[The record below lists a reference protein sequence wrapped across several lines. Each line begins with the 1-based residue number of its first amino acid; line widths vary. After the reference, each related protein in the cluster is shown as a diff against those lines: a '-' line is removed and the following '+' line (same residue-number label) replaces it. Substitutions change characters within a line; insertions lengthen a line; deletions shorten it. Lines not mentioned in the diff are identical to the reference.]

1 MNTTYPQ
8 LSRLAGKLSVVSA
21 TFQFTLYKMA
31 GVETMQEE
39 EKKTKKRKNFRWSDE
54 MIEQLIDFLN
64 AYKIEMEFKGL
75 DFDADKC
82 TQYKQLR
89 ISMAKL
95 YSCTDPEHPN
105 FLCFGPVSV
114 TDVPENFDKLSLEEQ
129 EAIKADIKISKDLIA
144 KAHKRVV
151 EKVKEIRQNYSK
163 AVVSGRR
170 SGSGKMIYEHYDKL
184 VQIWG
189 STPNVSPLKFGVSA
203 DNFKTIQVI
212 QLDENDVNLET
223 DCSPALNTS
232 ESGHD
237 LGFPLHFELLPDIDD
252 DETDGMEI
260 SKTPKRKENVG
271 KFVDD
276 KRKHL
281 QRNLSAAQRDKMLL
295 DEAKED
301 AQFRKDMTEAL
312 RESTKSFSKGVK
324 EMSSA
329 MLGVGAGMSQSIQ
342 MLTNALLQQQVQSYG
357 PQQLFPPYQ
366 VPPYQNNPQGY
377 FSQMSNNNPTFQNE
391 STQSSANNSV
401 ESNVSGQS
409 KE

>member
-8 LSRLAGKLSVVSA
+8 LSRLAEKLSVVSA

-39 EKKTKKRKNFRWSDE
+39 EKKTKKRKNFRWCDE
-54 MIEQLIDFLN
+54 MVEQLIDFLN

-129 EAIKADIKISKDLIA
+129 EAIKADIKICKDLIA

-170 SGSGKMIYEHYDKL
+170 SGSGKILYEHYYKL
-184 VQIWG
+184 FQIWR

-312 RESTKSFSKGVK
+312 RESTESFSKGVK

-329 MLGVGAGMSQSIQ
+329 MLGVGAGMS
-342 MLTNALLQQQVQSYG
+342 
-357 PQQLFPPYQ
+357 
-366 VPPYQNNPQGY
+366 
-377 FSQMSNNNPTFQNE
+377 
-391 STQSSANNSV
+391 
-401 ESNVSGQS
+401 
-409 KE
+409 

>member
-1 MNTTYPQ
+1 M
-8 LSRLAGKLSVVSA
+8 V
-21 TFQFTLYKMA
+21 
-31 GVETMQEE
+31 
-39 EKKTKKRKNFRWSDE
+39 
-54 MIEQLIDFLN
+54 EQLIDFLN
-64 AYKIEMEFKGL
+64 VYKSEMEFKGL

-82 TQYKQLR
+82 SQYKHLR

-114 TDVPENFDKLSLEEQ
+114 PDVPENFHELSLEEQ
-129 EAIKADIKISKDLIA
+129 EAIKADIKDVIA

-151 EKVKEIRQNYSK
+151 EKTKEIRQNYSK

-170 SGSGKMIYEHYDKL
+170 SGSGKLIYEHYDKL

-203 DNFKTIQVI
+203 DNFKTVQVI
-212 QLDENDVNLET
+212 QLDENDVNPQT
-223 DCSPALNTS
+223 DCSLAVDSL
-232 ESGHD
+232 ESAHD
-237 LGFPLHFELLPDIDD
+237 LDLALPLELLPDEDNDD
-252 DETDGMEI
+252 SDDMQI
-260 SKTPKRKENVG
+260 SKTPKQKENIA

-281 QRNLSAAQRDKMLL
+281 QRNLSAAQRDKILL

-301 AQFRKDMTEAL
+301 AQFRKDMAEAI
-312 RESTKSFSKGVK
+312 RESTESFSKGVK

-329 MLGVGAGMSQSIQ
+329 MLEVGGSMSQSIQ
-342 MLTNALLQQQVQSYG
+342 MLTNALLQQQQIQSYG
-357 PQQLFPPYQ
+357 PQQLFPPYP
-366 VPPYQNNPQGY
+366 VPPYQNNTQGY
-377 FSQMSNNNPTFQNE
+377 LSHMSCNNPTFPSASN
-391 STQSSANNSV
+391 QSGANNSV

-409 KE
+409 EE